1 MTGIIEIVHFR
12 LTTGSSEEEFL
23 VEAEKA
29 SQFLKSRQGFVRRQL
44 SKAEDGVWIDH
55 VEWTDMGAA
64 RAAADALM
72 KVPSLGAFIAA
83 IDASSAV
90 MGHNRL
96 MLMAERATDAPDR
109 SSL

>member
-12 LTTGSSEEEFL
+12 LNAGSSEEEFI
-23 VEAEKA
+23 VEADKA
-29 SQFLKSRQGFVRRQL
+29 SQFLKSRPGFVRRHL
-44 SKAEDGVWIDH
+44 SMGDDGVWIDH
-55 VEWTDMGAA
+55 VEWTDMEAA
-64 RAAADALM
+64 RAAADAFM

-96 MLMAERATDAPDR
+96 MLTVE
-109 SSL
+109 